1 LPAAGTWTV
10 TESVGSTTISGTGTT
25 GSFSNLAAGT
35 YTFTVTD
42 GTTTCTSVASGNAV
56 INVQPVPPA
65 AATVTTTQPTC
76 AVVTGTVVVSAPLGA
91 TLQYN
96 IDGGA
101 YQASVTFAGVAT
113 GAHTILVRSTTDN
126 TCISVPKVV
135 NINAIPI
142 PPTVTSTQ
150 VNVKCFGGTTGSA
163 TAIPAGGTGPYT
175 YSWNTTPV
183 QTTATATGLGI
194 GTYTV
199 TVKDANLCTAT
210 TSVTITQPAAA
221 LNGSTLVT
229 NVLCSGGN
237 NGAINLTVTGGTAPY
252 TFLWSN
258 SAITEDLNNLVP
270 GSYTVKVTDA
280 NGCFI
285 NSTAQVTEPAKLAV
299 QEVHTDATC
308 PGDLDGSITLTITG
322 GTSPYKIIWS
332 DGSNALT
339 RAATDTTYSVV
350 VTDANSCAAS
360 LDVQVGFSNSS
371 QCIFIPQVITP
382 NGDGKNDTWIIKN
395 IDLYPNAEVL
405 VYNRWGQ
412 LVFQSKNVLANPW
425 DGRSGGKLVPV
436 DSYHY
441 ILDLHDGS
449 KPRSGV
455 ISVIR

>member
-1 LPAAGTWTV
+1 M
-10 TESVGSTTISGTGTT
+10 S
-25 GSFSNLAAGT
+25 
-35 YTFTVTD
+35 
-42 GTTTCTSVASGNAV
+42 
-56 INVQPVPPA
+56 
-65 AATVTTTQPTC
+65 
-76 AVVTGTVVVSAPLGA
+76 
-91 TLQYN
+91 
-96 IDGGA
+96 
-101 YQASVTFAGVAT
+101 
-113 GAHTILVRSTTDN
+113 
-126 TCISVPKVV
+126 
-135 NINAIPI
+135 PI

-332 DGSNALT
+332 DGSNLVT

-350 VTDANSCAAS
+350 VTDANSCATS